1 MQQYILIEKLKKYI
15 SENDK
20 IIQKLHFIIMYYNDI
35 LLVLKSN
42 TSDQKKQNCLKNI
55 KHKYQSS
62 FNCLKNK
69 FNLISL
75 AEIQINYKSENLYQK
90 CYDNKKKLQTSLLKI
105 QMQNTFFY
113 DLIRTLEEDENT
125 EYFIADEII
134 TPEIQENIQFNYNN
148 EKLSEES
155 FYEMTCIVNGILNE
169 NLIKVISHLNYLN
182 RHITDGS
189 NMENKIQ
196 IKLAVEEIEKIK
208 QKISLIKQQLDV
220 FKSFEK

>member
-15 SENDK
+15 SENDN

-62 FNCLKNK
+62 FDCLKNK

-113 DLIRTLEEDENT
+113 DLIRTLEEDEHT

-134 TPEIQENIQFNYNN
+134 TPEIQEDIQFDYNN
-148 EKLSEES
+148 EKLSEKS

-169 NLIKVISHLNYLN
+169 NLIKAISHLNYLN

-208 QKISLIKQQLDV
+208 QKISLIKQQLNV
-220 FKSFEK
+220 FKNFEK

>member
-15 SENDK
+15 SDNDK

-55 KHKYQSS
+55 KYKYQSS
-62 FNCLKNK
+62 FDYLENK

-75 AEIQINYKSENLYQK
+75 AEIQMNYKSENLYQK
-90 CYDNKKKLQTSLLKI
+90 CHDNKKKLQTSLLKI

-113 DLIRTLEEDENT
+113 DLIRTLEDDENT

-134 TPEIQENIQFNYNN
+134 TPEIQEDTQFNYNK
-148 EKLSEES
+148 EKLSEKS
-155 FYEMTCIVNGILNE
+155 FYEITCIVNGILNE
-169 NLIKVISHLNYLN
+169 NLIKAISHLNYLN

-208 QKISLIKQQLDV
+208 QKISLIKQQLNV
-220 FKSFEK
+220 FKNFEK

>member
-1 MQQYILIEKLKKYI
+1 MLQYILIEKLKKYI
-15 SENDK
+15 SENDN

-35 LLVLKSN
+35 LLVLKSK

-62 FNCLKNK
+62 FDYLENK

-75 AEIQINYKSENLYQK
+75 AEIQMNYKSENLYQK
-90 CYDNKKKLQTSLLKI
+90 CHDNKKKLQTSLLKI

-134 TPEIQENIQFNYNN
+134 TPEIREDTQFNYNK
-148 EKLSEES
+148 EKLSEKS
-155 FYEMTCIVNGILNE
+155 FHEMICIVNEILNE
-169 NLIKVISHLNYLN
+169 NLIKAISHLNYLN

-208 QKISLIKQQLDV
+208 QKISLIKQQLNV
-220 FKSFEK
+220 FKTFEI

>member
-15 SENDK
+15 SENDN

-42 TSDQKKQNCLKNI
+42 TSDQKIQNCLKNI

-62 FNCLKNK
+62 FDYLENK

-75 AEIQINYKSENLYQK
+75 AEIQMNYKSENLYQK
-90 CYDNKKKLQTSLLKI
+90 CHDNKKKLQTSLLKI
-105 QMQNTFFY
+105 QMQNTFFN
-113 DLIRTLEEDENT
+113 DLIRTLEDDENT

-134 TPEIQENIQFNYNN
+134 TPEIQEDIQFNYNN

-155 FYEMTCIVNGILNE
+155 FYEMTCIVNGVLNE
-169 NLIKVISHLNYLN
+169 NLIKAISHLNYLN

-220 FKSFEK
+220 FKNFEK

>member
-15 SENDK
+15 SENDN

-62 FNCLKNK
+62 FDYLENK

-75 AEIQINYKSENLYQK
+75 AEIQMNYKLENLYQK
-90 CYDNKKKLQTSLLKI
+90 CHDNKKKLQTSLLKI

-134 TPEIQENIQFNYNN
+134 TPEIREDTQFNYNK
-148 EKLSEES
+148 EKLSEKS
-155 FYEMTCIVNGILNE
+155 FHEMICIVNEILNE
-169 NLIKVISHLNYLN
+169 NLIKAISHLNYLN

-208 QKISLIKQQLDV
+208 QKISLIKQQLNV
-220 FKSFEK
+220 FKTFEI

>member
-15 SENDK
+15 SENDN

-62 FNCLKNK
+62 FDYLENK
-69 FNLISL
+69 FNIISL
-75 AEIQINYKSENLYQK
+75 AEIQMNYKSENLYQK
-90 CYDNKKKLQTSLLKI
+90 CHDNKKKLQTSLLKI

-134 TPEIQENIQFNYNN
+134 TPEIREDTQFNYNK
-148 EKLSEES
+148 EKLSEKS
-155 FYEMTCIVNGILNE
+155 FHEMICIVNEILNE
-169 NLIKVISHLNYLN
+169 NLIKAISHLNYLN

-208 QKISLIKQQLDV
+208 QKISLIKQQLNV
-220 FKSFEK
+220 FNTFEI

>member
-62 FNCLKNK
+62 FDYLKNK

-75 AEIQINYKSENLYQK
+75 VEIQVNYKSENLYQK
-90 CYDNKKKLQTSLLKI
+90 CHDNKKKLQTSLLKI

-113 DLIRTLEEDENT
+113 DLIRTLEDDENT

-134 TPEIQENIQFNYNN
+134 TPEIQEDTQFDYNK
-148 EKLSEES
+148 EKLSEKS

-169 NLIKVISHLNYLN
+169 NLIKAISHLNYLN

-196 IKLAVEEIEKIK
+196 IKVAVEEIEKIK

>member
-15 SENDK
+15 SENDN

-62 FNCLKNK
+62 FDYLKNK

-75 AEIQINYKSENLYQK
+75 AEIQMNYKSENLYQK

-134 TPEIQENIQFNYNN
+134 TPEIQEDIQFDYNN
-148 EKLSEES
+148 EKLSEKS

-169 NLIKVISHLNYLN
+169 NLIKTISHLNYLN

-208 QKISLIKQQLDV
+208 QKISLIKQQLNV
-220 FKSFEK
+220 FKNFEK

>member
-1 MQQYILIEKLKKYI
+1 
-15 SENDK
+15 
-20 IIQKLHFIIMYYNDI
+20 MYYNDI

-62 FNCLKNK
+62 FDYLENK

-75 AEIQINYKSENLYQK
+75 AEIQMNYKLENLCQK

-134 TPEIQENIQFNYNN
+134 TPEIQEDIQLDYNN
-148 EKLSEES
+148 EKLSEKS
-155 FYEMTCIVNGILNE
+155 FYEMTCIVNDILNE
-169 NLIKVISHLNYLN
+169 NLIKAISHLNYLN

-208 QKISLIKQQLDV
+208 QKISLIKQQLNV
-220 FKSFEK
+220 FKYFEK

>member
-15 SENDK
+15 SENDN

-42 TSDQKKQNCLKNI
+42 TSDQKIQNCLKNI

-62 FNCLKNK
+62 FDYLENK

-75 AEIQINYKSENLYQK
+75 AEIQMNYKSENLYQK
-90 CYDNKKKLQTSLLKI
+90 CHDNKKKLQTSLLKI
-105 QMQNTFFY
+105 QMQNTFFN
-113 DLIRTLEEDENT
+113 DLIRTLEDDENT

-134 TPEIQENIQFNYNN
+134 TPEIQEDIQFNYNN

-155 FYEMTCIVNGILNE
+155 FYEMTCIVNGVLNE
-169 NLIKVISHLNYLN
+169 NLIKAISHLNYLN

-208 QKISLIKQQLDV
+208 QKISLIKQQLNV
-220 FKSFEK
+220 FKNF

>member
-15 SENDK
+15 SENDN

-42 TSDQKKQNCLKNI
+42 TSDQKIQNCLKNI

-62 FNCLKNK
+62 FDYLENK

-75 AEIQINYKSENLYQK
+75 AEIQMNYKSENLYQK
-90 CYDNKKKLQTSLLKI
+90 CHDNKKKLQTSLLKI
-105 QMQNTFFY
+105 QMQNTFFN
-113 DLIRTLEEDENT
+113 DLIRTLEDDENT

-134 TPEIQENIQFNYNN
+134 TPEIQEDIQFNYNN

-155 FYEMTCIVNGILNE
+155 FYEMTCIVNGVLNE
-169 NLIKVISHLNYLN
+169 NLIKAISHLNYLN

-208 QKISLIKQQLDV
+208 QKISLIKQQLNV
-220 FKSFEK
+220 FKNFEK

>member
-15 SENDK
+15 SDNDK
-20 IIQKLHFIIMYYNDI
+20 IMQKLHFIIMYYNDI

-55 KHKYQSS
+55 KYKYQSS
-62 FNCLKNK
+62 FDYLENK

-75 AEIQINYKSENLYQK
+75 AEIQMNYKSENLYQK
-90 CYDNKKKLQTSLLKI
+90 CHDNKKKLQTSLLKI

-113 DLIRTLEEDENT
+113 DLIRTLEDDENT

-134 TPEIQENIQFNYNN
+134 TPEIQEDTQFNYNK
-148 EKLSEES
+148 EKLSEKS
-155 FYEMTCIVNGILNE
+155 FYEITCIVNGILNE
-169 NLIKVISHLNYLN
+169 NLIKTISHLNYLN

-208 QKISLIKQQLDV
+208 QKISLIKQQLNV
-220 FKSFEK
+220 FKNFEK

>member
-15 SENDK
+15 SENDN

-62 FNCLKNK
+62 FDYLENK

-75 AEIQINYKSENLYQK
+75 AEIQMNYKSENLYQK
-90 CYDNKKKLQTSLLKI
+90 CHDNKKKLQTSLLKI

-134 TPEIQENIQFNYNN
+134 TPEIREDTQFNYNK
-148 EKLSEES
+148 EKLSEKS
-155 FYEMTCIVNGILNE
+155 FHEMICIVNEILNE
-169 NLIKVISHLNYLN
+169 NLIKAISHLNYLN

-208 QKISLIKQQLDV
+208 QKISLIKQQLNV
-220 FKSFEK
+220 FKIFEI

>member
-55 KHKYQSS
+55 KHKYQYS
-62 FNCLKNK
+62 FDCLKNK

-134 TPEIQENIQFNYNN
+134 TPEIQEDIQFDYNN
-148 EKLSEES
+148 EKLSEKS

-169 NLIKVISHLNYLN
+169 NLIKAISHLNYLN

-196 IKLAVEEIEKIK
+196 IKLAVEKIEKIK
-208 QKISLIKQQLDV
+208 QKISLIKQQLNV
-220 FKSFEK
+220 FKNFEK

>member
-15 SENDK
+15 SENDN

-42 TSDQKKQNCLKNI
+42 TSDQKIQNCLKNI

-62 FNCLKNK
+62 FDYLENK

-75 AEIQINYKSENLYQK
+75 AEIQMNYKSENLYQK
-90 CYDNKKKLQTSLLKI
+90 CHDNKKKLQTSLLKI

-113 DLIRTLEEDENT
+113 DLIRTLEEDKNT

-134 TPEIQENIQFNYNN
+134 TPEIREDTQFNYNK
-148 EKLSEES
+148 EKLSEKS
-155 FYEMTCIVNGILNE
+155 FHEMICIVNEILNE
-169 NLIKVISHLNYLN
+169 NLIKAISHLNYLN
-182 RHITDGS
+182 RYITDGS

-208 QKISLIKQQLDV
+208 QKISLIKQQLNV
-220 FKSFEK
+220 FKTFEI

>member
-15 SENDK
+15 SENDN

-62 FNCLKNK
+62 FDYLENK

-75 AEIQINYKSENLYQK
+75 AEIQMNYKLENLYQK
-90 CYDNKKKLQTSLLKI
+90 CHDNKKKLQTSLLKI

-113 DLIRTLEEDENT
+113 DLIRTLEEDKNT

-134 TPEIQENIQFNYNN
+134 TPEIREDTQFNYNK
-148 EKLSEES
+148 EKLSEKS
-155 FYEMTCIVNGILNE
+155 FHEMICIVNEILNE
-169 NLIKVISHLNYLN
+169 NLIKAISHLNYLN

-208 QKISLIKQQLDV
+208 QKISLIKQQLNV
-220 FKSFEK
+220 FKTFEI

>member
-15 SENDK
+15 SENDN

-62 FNCLKNK
+62 FDCLKNK

-134 TPEIQENIQFNYNN
+134 TPEIQEDIQFDYNN
-148 EKLSEES
+148 EKLSEKS

-169 NLIKVISHLNYLN
+169 NLIKAISHLNYLN

-208 QKISLIKQQLDV
+208 QKISLIKQQLNV
-220 FKSFEK
+220 FKNFEK

>member
-62 FNCLKNK
+62 FDYLKNK

-75 AEIQINYKSENLYQK
+75 VEIQVNYKSENLYQK
-90 CYDNKKKLQTSLLKI
+90 CHDNKKKLQTSLLKI

-113 DLIRTLEEDENT
+113 DLIRTLEDDENT

-134 TPEIQENIQFNYNN
+134 TPEIQEDIQFNYNN
-148 EKLSEES
+148 EKLSEKS

-208 QKISLIKQQLDV
+208 QKISLIKQQLNV
-220 FKSFEK
+220 FKNFEI

>member
-15 SENDK
+15 SENDN

-62 FNCLKNK
+62 FDYLENK

-75 AEIQINYKSENLYQK
+75 AEIQMNYKSENLYQK
-90 CYDNKKKLQTSLLKI
+90 CHDNKKKLQTSLLKI

-113 DLIRTLEEDENT
+113 DLIWTLEEDKNT

-134 TPEIQENIQFNYNN
+134 TPEIREDTQFNYNK
-148 EKLSEES
+148 EKLLEKS
-155 FYEMTCIVNGILNE
+155 FHKMICIVNEILNE
-169 NLIKVISHLNYLN
+169 NLIKAISHLNYLN

-208 QKISLIKQQLDV
+208 QKISLIKQQLNV
-220 FKSFEK
+220 FKTFEI

>member
-134 TPEIQENIQFNYNN
+134 TPEIQEDTQFNYNK
-148 EKLSEES
+148 EKLSEKS

-169 NLIKVISHLNYLN
+169 NLIKAISHLNYLN

-208 QKISLIKQQLDV
+208 QKISLIKQQLNV
-220 FKSFEK
+220 FKNFEK

>member
-15 SENDK
+15 SENDN

-42 TSDQKKQNCLKNI
+42 TSDQKKQDCLKNI

-62 FNCLKNK
+62 FDYLVNK

-75 AEIQINYKSENLYQK
+75 AEIQMNYKSENLYQK
-90 CYDNKKKLQTSLLKI
+90 CHDNKKKLQTSLLKI

-134 TPEIQENIQFNYNN
+134 TPEIQEDTQFNYNK
-148 EKLSEES
+148 EKLSEKS
-155 FYEMTCIVNGILNE
+155 FHEMICIVNEILNE
-169 NLIKVISHLNYLN
+169 NLIKAISHLNYLN

-208 QKISLIKQQLDV
+208 QKISLIKQQLNV
-220 FKSFEK
+220 FKTFEI

>member
-20 IIQKLHFIIMYYNDI
+20 IIQKFHFIIMYYNDI

-62 FNCLKNK
+62 FDYLENK

-75 AEIQINYKSENLYQK
+75 AEIQMNYKSENLYQK
-90 CYDNKKKLQTSLLKI
+90 CHDNKKKLQTSLLKI

-113 DLIRTLEEDENT
+113 DLIRTLEDDENT

-134 TPEIQENIQFNYNN
+134 TPEIQEDTQFNYNK
-148 EKLSEES
+148 EKLSEKS
-155 FYEMTCIVNGILNE
+155 FYEITCIVNGILNE
-169 NLIKVISHLNYLN
+169 NLIKTISHLNYLN

-208 QKISLIKQQLDV
+208 QKISLIKQQLNV
-220 FKSFEK
+220 FKNFEK

>member
-15 SENDK
+15 SENDN

-55 KHKYQSS
+55 KHKYKS
-62 FNCLKNK
+62 FICYLKNK

-75 AEIQINYKSENLYQK
+75 AEIQMNYKSENLYQK
-90 CYDNKKKLQTSLLKI
+90 CHDNKKKLQTSLLKI

-134 TPEIQENIQFNYNN
+134 TPEIREDTQFNYNK
-148 EKLSEES
+148 EKLSEKS
-155 FYEMTCIVNGILNE
+155 FHEMICIINEILNE
-169 NLIKVISHLNYLN
+169 NLIKAISHLNYLN

-208 QKISLIKQQLDV
+208 QKISLIKQQLNV
-220 FKSFEK
+220 FKTFEI

>member
-1 MQQYILIEKLKKYI
+1 MQQYVLIEKLKKYI

-134 TPEIQENIQFNYNN
+134 TPEIQEDTQFNYNK
-148 EKLSEES
+148 EKLSEKS

-169 NLIKVISHLNYLN
+169 NLIKAISHLNYLN

-208 QKISLIKQQLDV
+208 QKISLIKQQLNV
-220 FKSFEK
+220 FKNFEK

>member
-1 MQQYILIEKLKKYI
+1 
-15 SENDK
+15 
-20 IIQKLHFIIMYYNDI
+20 MYYNDI

-105 QMQNTFFY
+105 KMQNTFFY

-134 TPEIQENIQFNYNN
+134 TPEIQEDTQFNYNK
-148 EKLSEES
+148 EKLSEKS
-155 FYEMTCIVNGILNE
+155 FYEMTCIINGILNE
-169 NLIKVISHLNYLN
+169 NLIKAISHLNYLN

-196 IKLAVEEIEKIK
+196 IKLVVEEIEKIK
-208 QKISLIKQQLDV
+208 QKISLIKQQLNV
-220 FKSFEK
+220 FKNFEK

>member
-15 SENDK
+15 SENNK

-42 TSDQKKQNCLKNI
+42 TSDQKRQNCLKNI
-55 KHKYQSS
+55 KHKYQFS
-62 FNCLKNK
+62 FDCLKNK

-90 CYDNKKKLQTSLLKI
+90 CHDNKKKLQT
-105 QMQNTFFY
+105 
-113 DLIRTLEEDENT
+113 T

-134 TPEIQENIQFNYNN
+134 TPEIQEDTQFNYNK
-148 EKLSEES
+148 EKLSEKS

-169 NLIKVISHLNYLN
+169 NLIKAISHLNYLN

-208 QKISLIKQQLDV
+208 QKISLIKQQLNA
-220 FKSFEK
+220 FKNIEK

>member
-15 SENDK
+15 SENDN

-55 KHKYQSS
+55 KHKYKSS
-62 FNCLKNK
+62 FDYLKNK

-75 AEIQINYKSENLYQK
+75 AEIQMNYKSENLYQK
-90 CYDNKKKLQTSLLKI
+90 CHDNKKKLQTSLLKI

-134 TPEIQENIQFNYNN
+134 TPEIREDTQFNYNK
-148 EKLSEES
+148 EKLSEKS
-155 FYEMTCIVNGILNE
+155 FHEMICIINEILNE
-169 NLIKVISHLNYLN
+169 NLIKAISHLNYLN

-208 QKISLIKQQLDV
+208 QKISLIKQQLNV
-220 FKSFEK
+220 FKSGGN

>member
-15 SENDK
+15 TENDN

-55 KHKYQSS
+55 KHKYKSS
-62 FNCLKNK
+62 FDYLKNK

-75 AEIQINYKSENLYQK
+75 AEIQMNYKSENLYQK
-90 CYDNKKKLQTSLLKI
+90 CHDNKKKLQTSLLKI

-134 TPEIQENIQFNYNN
+134 TPEIREDTQFNYNK
-148 EKLSEES
+148 EKLSEKS
-155 FYEMTCIVNGILNE
+155 FHEMICIINEILNE
-169 NLIKVISHLNYLN
+169 NLIKAISHLNYLN

-208 QKISLIKQQLDV
+208 QKISLIKQQLNV
-220 FKSFEK
+220 FKTFEI

>member
-15 SENDK
+15 SENDN

-55 KHKYQSS
+55 KHKYQPS
-62 FNCLKNK
+62 FDYLENK

-75 AEIQINYKSENLYQK
+75 AEIQMNYKSENLYQK
-90 CYDNKKKLQTSLLKI
+90 CHDNKKKLQTSLLKI

-134 TPEIQENIQFNYNN
+134 TPEIREDTQFNYNKK
-148 EKLSEES
+148 KLSEKS
-155 FYEMTCIVNGILNE
+155 FHEMICIVNEILNE
-169 NLIKVISHLNYLN
+169 NLIKAISHLNYLN

-208 QKISLIKQQLDV
+208 QKISLIKQQLNV
-220 FKSFEK
+220 FKTFEI

>member
-15 SENDK
+15 SENDN

-55 KHKYQSS
+55 KHKYKSS
-62 FNCLKNK
+62 FDYLENK

-75 AEIQINYKSENLYQK
+75 AEIQMNYKSENLYQK
-90 CYDNKKKLQTSLLKI
+90 CHDNKKKLQTSLLKI

-134 TPEIQENIQFNYNN
+134 TPEIREDTQFNYNK
-148 EKLSEES
+148 EKLSEKS
-155 FYEMTCIVNGILNE
+155 FHEMICIINEILNE
-169 NLIKVISHLNYLN
+169 NLIKAISHLNYLN

-196 IKLAVEEIEKIK
+196 IKLAVEEREKIK
-208 QKISLIKQQLDV
+208 QKISLIKQQLNV
-220 FKSFEK
+220 FKTFEI

>member
-15 SENDK
+15 SENDN

-42 TSDQKKQNCLKNI
+42 TSDQKIQNCLKNI

-62 FNCLKNK
+62 FDYLENK

-75 AEIQINYKSENLYQK
+75 AEIQMNYKSENLYQK
-90 CYDNKKKLQTSLLKI
+90 CHDNKKKLQTSLLKI

-134 TPEIQENIQFNYNN
+134 TPEIREDTQFNYNK
-148 EKLSEES
+148 EKLSEKS
-155 FYEMTCIVNGILNE
+155 FHEMICIVNEILNE
-169 NLIKVISHLNYLN
+169 NLIKAISHLNYLN

-208 QKISLIKQQLDV
+208 QKISLIKQQLNV
-220 FKSFEK
+220 FKTFEI

>member
-15 SENDK
+15 SENDN

-55 KHKYQSS
+55 KHKYQSL
-62 FNCLKNK
+62 FDYLENRI
-69 FNLISL
+69 NLISL
-75 AEIQINYKSENLYQK
+75 AEIQMNYKSENLYQK
-90 CYDNKKKLQTSLLKI
+90 CHDNKKKLQTSLLKI

-113 DLIRTLEEDENT
+113 DLIRTLEEDKNT

-134 TPEIQENIQFNYNN
+134 TPEIREDTQFNYNK
-148 EKLSEES
+148 EKLLEKS
-155 FYEMTCIVNGILNE
+155 FHKMICIVNEILNE
-169 NLIKVISHLNYLN
+169 NLIKAISHLNYLN

-208 QKISLIKQQLDV
+208 QKISLIKQQLNV
-220 FKSFEK
+220 FKTFEI

>member
-15 SENDK
+15 SENDN

-55 KHKYQSS
+55 KHKYKSS
-62 FNCLKNK
+62 FDYLENK

-75 AEIQINYKSENLYQK
+75 AEIQMNYKSENLYQK
-90 CYDNKKKLQTSLLKI
+90 CHDNKMKLQTSLLKI

-134 TPEIQENIQFNYNN
+134 TPEIREDTQFNYNK
-148 EKLSEES
+148 EKLSEKS
-155 FYEMTCIVNGILNE
+155 FHEMICIINEILNE
-169 NLIKVISHLNYLN
+169 NLIKAISHLNYLN

-208 QKISLIKQQLDV
+208 QKISLIKQQLNV
-220 FKSFEK
+220 FKTFEI

>member
-1 MQQYILIEKLKKYI
+1 
-15 SENDK
+15 
-20 IIQKLHFIIMYYNDI
+20 MYYNDI

-55 KHKYQSS
+55 KYKYQSS
-62 FNCLKNK
+62 FDYLENK

-75 AEIQINYKSENLYQK
+75 AEIQMNYKSENLYQK
-90 CYDNKKKLQTSLLKI
+90 CHDNKKKLQTSLLKI

-113 DLIRTLEEDENT
+113 DLIRTLEDDENT

-134 TPEIQENIQFNYNN
+134 TPEIQEDTQFNYNK
-148 EKLSEES
+148 EKLSEKS
-155 FYEMTCIVNGILNE
+155 FYEITCIVNGILNE
-169 NLIKVISHLNYLN
+169 NLIKTISHLNYLN

-208 QKISLIKQQLDV
+208 QKISLIKQQLNV
-220 FKSFEK
+220 FKNFEK

>member
-1 MQQYILIEKLKKYI
+1 
-15 SENDK
+15 
-20 IIQKLHFIIMYYNDI
+20 MYYNDI

-134 TPEIQENIQFNYNN
+134 TPEIQEDTQFNYNK
-148 EKLSEES
+148 EKLSEKS

-169 NLIKVISHLNYLN
+169 NLIKTISHLNYLN

-208 QKISLIKQQLDV
+208 QKISLIKQQLNV
-220 FKSFEK
+220 FKNFEK

>member
-15 SENDK
+15 SENDN

-62 FNCLKNK
+62 FDYLENK
-69 FNLISL
+69 ISLISL
-75 AEIQINYKSENLYQK
+75 AEIQMNYKSENLYQK
-90 CYDNKKKLQTSLLKI
+90 CHDNKKKLQTSLLKI

-134 TPEIQENIQFNYNN
+134 TPEIREDNQFNYNK
-148 EKLSEES
+148 EKLSEKS
-155 FYEMTCIVNGILNE
+155 FHEMICIVNEILNE
-169 NLIKVISHLNYLN
+169 NLIKAISHLNYLN

-208 QKISLIKQQLDV
+208 QKISLIKQQLNV
-220 FKSFEK
+220 FKTFEI